1 MIICLHEGEKIKEGH
16 REVLRKKVQEEVL
29 KQDLS
34 VTGELI
40 SFKMTFSVVIN
51 GNISIKVNALLDFSS

>member
-1 MIICLHEGEKIKEGH
+1 MIICLHEGEKTKEGH

-34 VTGELI
+34 VMGELI
-40 SFKMTFSVVIN
+40 FFKMTFSVVTN
-51 GNISIKVNALLDFSS
+51 GNISIK

>member
-1 MIICLHEGEKIKEGH
+1 MIICLHEGEKTKERH